1 MGGGV
6 LYICLY
12 LFHLLLITLNYAF
25 LNILNNLLFTSMDKF
40 RNRKEFAEKL
50 GTSTR
55 TLERKLIAL
64 QIELPKGLLSPKD
77 QLMIREA
84 LGFID

>member
-1 MGGGV
+1 
-6 LYICLY
+6 
-12 LFHLLLITLNYAF
+12 
-25 LNILNNLLFTSMDKF
+25 MDKF
-40 RNRKEFAEKL
+40 RNRKEFAEML
-50 GTSTR
+50 GISTR
-55 TLERKLIAL
+55 TLERKLNDA

>member
-1 MGGGV
+1 
-6 LYICLY
+6 
-12 LFHLLLITLNYAF
+12 
-25 LNILNNLLFTSMDKF
+25 MDKF

-50 GTSTR
+50 GISTR
-55 TLERKLIAL
+55 TLERKLNEA

-77 QLMIREA
+77 QLMIKEV

>member
-1 MGGGV
+1 M
-6 LYICLY
+6 YICLY
-12 LFHLLLITLNYAF
+12 LFFRLLITSNYAV
-25 LNILNNLLFTSMDKF
+25 LDVLNNLLFIAMDKF

-50 GTSTR
+50 GIFTR
-55 TLERKLIAL
+55 TLERKLNEA

-77 QLMIREA
+77 QLMIKEV